1 MKSLILI
8 FIFILSSTNCQ
19 NRIQK
24 VQMDTEHAQRLNTTA
39 TKSGYFYLE
48 LDHASDYIY
57 LYFADSKYHLIPSN
71 LEVCYT
77 HEQPVQI
84 KDAILN
90 CNFRNIYYYETRI
103 TKKTSLIEYLY
114 RYDYSY
120 IERKKYIIVHYSGV
134 DPRGILKVKAS
145 YKEINWDEK
154 KEEKMPEYVFEYDTS
169 SAYDAAQTA
178 VQVWV
183 IVVIIISVVSVVGT
197 VIVIVVVVCV
207 CRRRTVYGGAPVCV
221 AQPGAV
227 VYSPQAAAA
236 YPLV

>member
-90 CNFRNIYYYETRI
+90 CNF
-103 TKKTSLIEYLY
+103 S
-114 RYDYSY
+114 
-120 IERKKYIIVHYSGV
+120 IIM
-134 DPRGILKVKAS
+134 KQ
-145 YKEINWDEK
+145 E
-154 KEEKMPEYVFEYDTS
+154 
-169 SAYDAAQTA
+169 
-178 VQVWV
+178 
-183 IVVIIISVVSVVGT
+183 
-197 VIVIVVVVCV
+197 
-207 CRRRTVYGGAPVCV
+207 
-221 AQPGAV
+221 
-227 VYSPQAAAA
+227 
-236 YPLV
+236 